1 MGFYFYELVKSWV
14 FWGYNL
20 SMVNVVLTLSK
31 VKIMKNV
38 LLIVMVALFIA
49 CMGGVFVGIAAAMV
63 GATEV
68 ALNALYIAIGTMC
81 LLMPVVHVYESMEIA
96 E

>member
-1 MGFYFYELVKSWV
+1 
-14 FWGYNL
+14 
-20 SMVNVVLTLSK
+20 MVNTVLTYFK
-31 VKIMKNV
+31 AKIMKNV
-38 LLIVMVALFIA
+38 LLVIMVALFIA

-68 ALNALYIAIGTMC
+68 GLTALYIAIGTMC
-81 LLMPVVHVYESMEIA
+81 LLMPTVHVFEALDELNA